1 MHVRV
6 TAAFNRLL
14 GFSGTVVEEV
24 VFSATQILVS
34 VRLRSRRLRCPC
46 GRTSPATYDRS
57 QRSWRHVDLGRFKVV
72 VRAQVRRVDCHG
84 CGRVR
89 TEQVPWAR
97 PGARHTRDFEDTAA
111 WLVRRMSKA
120 AVATLLRTSWNTVDG
135 LVQRLVTAHLNP
147 EAASHRLAR
156 LTRIGVDEIAY
167 RKGRKFLTI
176 VTDHDTGH
184 VVWVREGR
192 TQTALI
198 AFLDTL
204 GPVRERI
211 RAISMDMTRIYREA
225 ARIHLPQA
233 AICYDPFH
241 LIKWVGEALDQVHL
255 ATPRDGAPI
264 QVDGLSPAKTW
275 QKVRTTLRA
284 AAENLDAT
292 GKAII
297 NQLRIKQKRLYRAWQ
312 LKENLRALYKG
323 LTAEAAT
330 RHLDKWCR
338 AATRSNINA
347 FMTLARRIR
356 HHFDGIIAAV
366 SHRLSNSRIEG
377 INAGI
382 RLIQRRAN
390 GYASLDN
397 LIEMIHLCHGGV
409 PTRLPTHP

>member
-1 MHVRV
+1 
-6 TAAFNRLL
+6 
-14 GFSGTVVEEV
+14 
-24 VFSATQILVS
+24 
-34 VRLRSRRLRCPC
+34 
-46 GRTSPATYDRS
+46 
-57 QRSWRHVDLGRFKVV
+57 
-72 VRAQVRRVDCHG
+72 
-84 CGRVR
+84 
-89 TEQVPWAR
+89 
-97 PGARHTRDFEDTAA
+97 
-111 WLVRRMSKA
+111 MSKA
-120 AVATLLRTSWNTVDG
+120 AVATLLQTSWQTIDA
-135 LVQRLVTAHLNP
+135 LVRRLVAGHLDSHTT
-147 EAASHRLAR
+147 SHRLR
-156 LTRIGVDEIAY
+156 SLSRIGVDEIAY

-198 AFLDTL
+198 AFLDTV
-204 GPVRERI
+204 GPVRQRI

-255 ATPRDGAPI
+255 ATPRDSASI
-264 QVDGLSPAKTW
+264 QVDGLSAAKTW
-275 QKVRTTLRA
+275 QKIRTTLRA
-284 AAENLDAT
+284 AGENLDPI

-297 NQLRIKQKRLYRAWQ
+297 NQLRIKQKQLFRAWQ
-312 LKENLRALYKG
+312 LKENLRGLYQG
-323 LTAEAAT
+323 LTAKAAA

-338 AATRSNINA
+338 AAVRSNINA
-347 FMTLARRIR
+347 FMTLGRRIR

-366 SHRLSNSRIEG
+366 AHRLSNSRIEG

-397 LIEMIHLCHGGV
+397 LIEMIHLCHGGI
-409 PTRLPTHP
+409 PTRLPTHRNLRIGTGVLRYPVVDERSHDRQLLEARTVYQAPPLLRSPDTCRRPDDPSVEAEDDQPDAVHHREAAR

>member
-1 MHVRV
+1 M
-6 TAAFNRLL
+6 
-14 GFSGTVVEEV
+14 EKV
-24 VFSATQILVS
+24 VFTATQILVT
-34 VRLRSRRLRCPC
+34 VRQRSRRLRCPC

-57 QRSWRHVDLGRFKVV
+57 HRSWRHLDLGRYKVV
-72 VRAQVRRVDCHG
+72 VRAQVRRLDCRG

-111 WLVRRMSKA
+111 WLVRRMSKSG
-120 AVATLLRTSWNTVDG
+120 VATLLGTTWNTVDS
-135 LVQRLVTAHLNP
+135 LVRRLVSTHLDP
-147 EAASHRLAR
+147 AAASHRLGR
-156 LTRIGVDEIAY
+156 LARIGVDEIAY
-167 RKGRKFLTI
+167 RKGRKFLNI

-184 VVWVREGR
+184 VVWIREGR

-204 GPVRERI
+204 GPAGRERI

-241 LIKWVGEALDQVHL
+241 LIKWAGEALDQVHL

-275 QKVRTTLRA
+275 PKVRTTLRA
-284 AAENLDAT
+284 AAENLDPV
-292 GKAII
+292 GKAMI
-297 NQLRIKQKRLYRAWQ
+297 NQLRINQKQLYQAWQ
-312 LKENLRALYKG
+312 LKENLRRLYQG
-323 LTAEAAT
+323 LSDKAAK

-338 AATRSNINA
+338 AAALSNVNA

-356 HHFDGIIAAV
+356 HHYDGIIAAIT
-366 SHRLSNSRIEG
+366 HRLSNSRIEG

-397 LIEMIHLCHGGV
+397 LIEMIHMCHGGV
-409 PTRLPTHP
+409 PTQLPTHP